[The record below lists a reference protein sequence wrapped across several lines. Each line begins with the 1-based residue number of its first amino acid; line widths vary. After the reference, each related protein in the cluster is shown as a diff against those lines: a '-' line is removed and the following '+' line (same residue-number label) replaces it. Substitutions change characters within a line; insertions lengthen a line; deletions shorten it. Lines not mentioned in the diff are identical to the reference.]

1 MPPSI
6 VVFGAGPGLG
16 RSVARRY
23 ARAGYTV
30 VLVARRQAPLEDLA
44 ADLASS
50 GATAHVLTA
59 DLSDAGVVPQLA
71 GQIRGA
77 VGDPGAL
84 YYGVSA
90 GGFIPVAALT
100 PERAQPL
107 MPLALY
113 SLLALVQEFLPAML
127 ERGDGAILSAQGAS
141 AVRGMPHISG
151 GFALAA
157 QRNYLQSLHAAV
169 AGKGVYVGGLYIGAA
184 IRHTPSISGGRR
196 KGQPEPPCRTCP
208 RLTRTTSPAFCGP
221 CTARRASRKPP
232 TPPAYPATEQPGD
245 RRLGAGPVHALSQEP
260 PCFLIFAKLPTPA
273 GRRSPRRRG
282 RRRERSWRGS
292 VTFGFAAG

>member
-23 ARAGYTV
+23 ARAGHTV
-30 VLVARRQAPLEDLA
+30 VLVARRRASLEELA
-44 ADLASS
+44 ADLASM
-50 GATAHVLTA
+50 GATAHIVTA
-59 DLSDAGVVPQLA
+59 DLSDTDAVPRLA
-71 GQIRGA
+71 GRIRGA
-77 VGDPGAL
+77 VGDPDAL

-100 PERAQPL
+100 PERARPL

-169 AGKGVYVGGLYIGAA
+169 ADKGVYVGSLYIGAA
-184 IRHTPSISGGRR
+184 IKRTPFYERR
-196 KGQPEPPCRTCP
+196 EAERAAGTPVPDMPEVGPDDLADLLWTMHSTKSQPEAT
-208 RLTRTTSPAFCGP
+208 
-221 CTARRASRKPP
+221 
-232 TPPAYPATEQPGD
+232 YPA
-245 RRLGAGPVHALSQEP
+245 AL
-260 PCFLIFAKLPTPA
+260 F
-273 GRRSPRRRG
+273 GR
-282 RRRERSWRGS
+282 
-292 VTFGFAAG
+292 

>member
-16 RSVARRY
+16 RAVARRY

-30 VLVARRQAPLEDLA
+30 VLVARRQAPLKELA
-44 ADLASS
+44 ADLAGT
-50 GATAHVLTA
+50 GAAAHVLTA
-59 DLSDAGVVPQLA
+59 DLSDTDSVPQLA

-100 PERAQPL
+100 PERARAL

-127 ERGDGAILSAQGAS
+127 ERGDGAVLSAQGAS
-141 AVRGMPHISG
+141 AVRGMPHIAG

-169 AGKGVYVGGLYIGAA
+169 VGQGVYVGGLYVGAA
-184 IRHTPSISGGRR
+184 IKHTPFYERR
-196 KGQPEPPCRTCP
+196 VAERAAGASVPDMPEVDPDDLADLLWTMHSTKSQPEAT
-208 RLTRTTSPAFCGP
+208 
-221 CTARRASRKPP
+221 
-232 TPPAYPATEQPGD
+232 YPA
-245 RRLGAGPVHALSQEP
+245 ALS
-260 PCFLIFAKLPTPA
+260 
-273 GRRSPRRRG
+273 GH
-282 RRRERSWRGS
+282 
-292 VTFGFAAG
+292 

>member
-16 RSVARRY
+16 RAVARRY

-30 VLVARRQAPLEDLA
+30 VLVARRQAPLEELA
-44 ADLASS
+44 ADLAGI
-50 GATAHVLTA
+50 GATAHVFTA
-59 DLSDAGVVPQLA
+59 DLSDTGAVPQLA
-71 GQIRGA
+71 RQIRSA
-77 VGDPGAL
+77 TGDPSAL

-100 PERAQPL
+100 PERARAL

-127 ERGDGAILSAQGAS
+127 ERGGGAILSAQGAS
-141 AVRGMPHISG
+141 AVRGMPHIAG

-169 AGKGVYVGGLYIGAA
+169 AGQGVYVGGLYIGAA
-184 IRHTPSISGGRR
+184 IKHTPFHAQREAARAAGTPVPDMPEVDPDDLAGLLWTMHNTKS
-196 KGQPEPPCRTCP
+196 QPEVT
-208 RLTRTTSPAFCGP
+208 
-221 CTARRASRKPP
+221 
-232 TPPAYPATEQPGD
+232 YPAG
-245 RRLGAGPVHALSQEP
+245 LS
-260 PCFLIFAKLPTPA
+260 AH
-273 GRRSPRRRG
+273 
-282 RRRERSWRGS
+282 
-292 VTFGFAAG
+292 

>member
-6 VVFGAGPGLG
+6 VVCGAGPGLG
-16 RSVARRY
+16 RAVARRY

-30 VLVARRQAPLEDLA
+30 VLVARRQAPLEELA
-44 ADLASS
+44 AELAST
-50 GATAHVLTA
+50 GATAHAFTA
-59 DLSDAGVVPQLA
+59 DLSDTGAVSPLA

-77 VGDPGAL
+77 VGAPDAL

-100 PERAQPL
+100 PERAQAL

-127 ERGDGAILSAQGAS
+127 ERGDGAIMSAQGAS

-169 AGKGVYVGGLYIGAA
+169 AGKGVYAGGLYIGAA
-184 IRHTPSISGGRR
+184 IKHTPFYERR
-196 KGQPEPPCRTCP
+196 QAEKAAGTPVPDMPEVDPDELAELLWTMHSTKSQPDAT
-208 RLTRTTSPAFCGP
+208 
-221 CTARRASRKPP
+221 
-232 TPPAYPATEQPGD
+232 YPAGLAD
-245 RRLGAGPVHALSQEP
+245 R
-260 PCFLIFAKLPTPA
+260 
-273 GRRSPRRRG
+273 
-282 RRRERSWRGS
+282 
-292 VTFGFAAG
+292 

>member
-30 VLVARRQAPLEDLA
+30 VLVARRQASLEEQA
-44 ADLASS
+44 ADLASM
-50 GATAHVLTA
+50 GATAHVVTA
-59 DLSDAGVVPQLA
+59 DLSDTDSVPRLA
-71 GQIRGA
+71 GQIRDA
-77 VGDPGAL
+77 VGDPDAL

-100 PERAQPL
+100 PERARLL

-113 SLLALVQEFLPAML
+113 SLLALVQEFMSAML

-141 AVRGMPHISG
+141 AVHGMPHISG

-157 QRNYLQSLHAAV
+157 QRNYLQALHAAV
-169 AGKGVYVGGLYIGAA
+169 ADKGVYVGGLYIGAA
-184 IRHTPSISGGRR
+184 IKRTPFYERR
-196 KGQPEPPCRTCP
+196 EAERAAGTPVPDMPEVDPDDVADLLWTMHSTKSQPEAT
-208 RLTRTTSPAFCGP
+208 
-221 CTARRASRKPP
+221 
-232 TPPAYPATEQPGD
+232 YPAG
-245 RRLGAGPVHALSQEP
+245 L
-260 PCFLIFAKLPTPA
+260 F
-273 GRRSPRRRG
+273 GR
-282 RRRERSWRGS
+282 
-292 VTFGFAAG
+292 

>member
-1 MPPSI
+1 MPSSI

-16 RSVARRY
+16 RAVARRY

-30 VLVARRQAPLEDLA
+30 VLVARRQAPLEELA
-44 ADLASS
+44 ADLAST
-50 GATAHVLTA
+50 GATAHVFTA
-59 DLSDAGVVPQLA
+59 DLSDTGAVPRLA

-141 AVRGMPHISG
+141 AVRGMPHIAG

-184 IRHTPSISGGRR
+184 IKHTPFYERR
-196 KGQPEPPCRTCP
+196 EAQRAAGTSVPDMPEVDPDDLAGLLWTMHSAKSQPEAT
-208 RLTRTTSPAFCGP
+208 
-221 CTARRASRKPP
+221 
-232 TPPAYPATEQPGD
+232 YPAG
-245 RRLGAGPVHALSQEP
+245 LS
-260 PCFLIFAKLPTPA
+260 
-273 GRRSPRRRG
+273 GH
-282 RRRERSWRGS
+282 
-292 VTFGFAAG
+292 